1 MRGARIPYGWPWQY
15 QDSESAGSTRFWL
28 PVGARDTVKDM
39 TENTDPGRNV
49 LVVSA
54 HPDPRSLNASLTAFA
69 VDQLRAAGHE
79 VRLSD
84 LYAMK
89 WKATVDA
96 DDFPEHGTDR
106 RLHVMDVSEEAT
118 LAGRLAPDIAA
129 EQEKLLWSDAVI
141 LHFPMWWFA
150 APAILKGWIDRVF
163 TSGFAYGPRVAPPYG
178 EDAPLAGRRALLSVT
193 YGARERSFSDRGIHG
208 RLTDVL
214 HPLQHGLF
222 RFTGMTPLEP
232 FTVSEANALP
242 AEHFAAAREAY
253 AHRLDTLFTADPVPH
268 EAPARTGRT
277 VGPQPSSSGSSSSSS
292 SVPLS

>member
-1 MRGARIPYGWPWQY
+1 
-15 QDSESAGSTRFWL
+15 
-28 PVGARDTVKDM
+28 M
-39 TENTDPGRNV
+39 TETTDRGKKI

-54 HPDPRSLNASLTAFA
+54 HPDPRSLNASLAAFA
-69 VDQLRAAGHE
+69 VGHLRAAGHE

-96 DDFPEHGTDR
+96 DDFPEHGADR

-118 LAGRLAPDIAA
+118 LAGRLSPDIAA
-129 EQEKLLWSDAVI
+129 EQEKIRRSDAVI
-141 LHFPMWWFA
+141 LHFPMWWFS

-163 TSGFAYGPRVAPPYG
+163 TSGFAYGHQVAPPYG

-193 YGARERSFSDRGIHG
+193 YGARERSFSARGIHG

-232 FTVSEANALP
+232 FTVPEANSLP
-242 AEHFAAAREAY
+242 AERFAEAREEY
-253 AHRLDTLFTADPVPH
+253 AHRLDTLFTADPVPF
-268 EAPARTGRT
+268 EAPAR
-277 VGPQPSSSGSSSSSS
+277 S
-292 SVPLS
+292 